1 VLPALERQFAR
12 FLEIRGADPTAEFL
26 LSEAVGAQVAA
37 GEARV
42 RVLRTAEQW
51 FGMTFSADD
60 ETVRAEVAR
69 LVNAGRYPANLR
81 TGFERLTCD

>member
-1 VLPALERQFAR
+1 MSMNLWSFTPAVLPVLDRQFAR
-12 FLEIRGADPTAEFL
+12 FLETQGADPAAEFL

-42 RVLRTAEQW
+42 RLLRARERW

-60 ETVRAEVAR
+60 AAVR
-69 LVNAGRYPANLR
+69 NASRASWTRGPTPR
-81 TGFERLTCD
+81 T